1 MITQIVVLVI
11 LLLHHY
17 NGDMAHEESLHNLL
31 GDMSLKT
38 ILAIGLSDDSVGRQ
52 LIDDYLTQHN
62 TCTAEHIGAKDI
74 LERLDGLGRYD
85 LVIVSQTIELMS
97 RLDATHLISKLRDI
111 HSQRLV
117 LFVPIG
123 DGWPNF
129 VSQWQKRDL
138 LSFGLIQLND
148 YEGVAGPI
156 HIYGYDILTYKTCP
170 DWLNSRFWATPNLFG
185 KHWW

>member
-1 MITQIVVLVI
+1 VIAQIVALVI
-11 LLLHHY
+11 FLLHHY
-17 NGDMAHEESLHNLL
+17 NGDMARAESLHNLL
-31 GDMSLKT
+31 GDMSLET
-38 ILAIGLSDDSVGRQ
+38 ILAIGLSDGGVGRQ

-62 TCTAEHIGAKDI
+62 TCTAEYIGAKDI
-74 LERLDGLGRYD
+74 LERLNGLGRYD

-97 RLDATHLISKLRDI
+97 RSDAMHLISKLRDL

-117 LFVPIG
+117 LFVSIG
-123 DGWPNF
+123 DSWQNS
-129 VSQWQKRDL
+129 VSQWKKRDL
-138 LSFGLIQLND
+138 LSLGLIQLND
-148 YEGVAGPI
+148 YEGEAGPI